1 MSGELGARSVD
12 HDAAN
17 VAAKRWLREVAN
29 ARVHATT
36 GEIPAMR
43 LEQERCALRPVPAPY
58 AGRIVR
64 RQDRRAPIASRPL
77 VGMQHPLATYDMLV
91 GAGL

>member
-1 MSGELGARSVD
+1 
-12 HDAAN
+12 
-17 VAAKRWLREVAN
+17 
-29 ARVHATT
+29 
-36 GEIPAMR
+36 MR